1 MGSPVS
7 LHALRG
13 RSPLPP
19 SLPARG
25 RVTIAFMGPQLS
37 APKSFSIR
45 RRIVALALALLLAA
59 AVVLIV
65 FIRDYAERASDR
77 AFDRLLAASALTIAG
92 AVQVEDDTVIVELP
106 FASFGMFSGKDRVFY
121 AVEDPGGRAVT
132 GYDDL
137 SAALPEMASAGP
149 RFADTIYRGELV
161 RVASVGRLTSSGGDA
176 DWVTIHV
183 AETQSEREALAGE
196 ILGNAIVPVVAL
208 TLLAIGLVW
217 FGIGRMFAPLY
228 QLELELRGRAPDDLS
243 PVDVP
248 VPVEVSHLVSGLNAF
263 MARLGSAMERVT
275 GLVAEAAHEVRTP
288 LASLRAQAE
297 VAMDEQDPEAL
308 RRRIGRIHQGAIH
321 ASQLVSQLLMDATI
335 SHRLENQETETTA
348 FGAVVEDVRQRLDP
362 DQAQRLSVDLTE
374 PVAQARI
381 RGDRLALREM
391 VRNVVDNGLVY
402 SSGPVEIGGTLEG
415 GMLTL
420 EVRDRGPG
428 IADAEKP
435 LVLERFKRGS
445 SGTERVGS
453 GLGLSIVKRVAVAH
467 RGTLT
472 LEDREGG
479 GLIVAITLPTVGHNA
494 KAEQMRKALGSLAAA
509 VICLL
514 LVDVRGA
521 QALSTSYPAP
531 DGGSQTVLTIVG
543 VTDTPLFAQF
553 ITGFQALRP
562 DVTVL
567 YEETDSLPL
576 YQRYLAGDM
585 TPRPDLLVSSA
596 SDLQIKLANDG
607 HALAYDSPYLSHLPE
622 WAHWRNEV
630 FGFTFEPAVIIY
642 NPDRIA
648 IDEVPRTHLRLAEL
662 LETQSARFRGAIATY
677 DIALSGVGY
686 LLAAQD
692 QVISSNFWR
701 LAAAFGRVN
710 AQFSGSSPAILNG
723 VADGSLT
730 LGYNVLGSYAF
741 ARKAAGANIEIV
753 VPDDYVLVLTRSMLI
768 PRDAPFPELGKAF
781 IDFALSPEGQ
791 AIGAGQTA
799 LGSVVAGAKGEWTS
813 EGIAALGRGVIQPIP
828 LGPALLVSLD
838 QQRRKRF
845 LDSWGEIVSPKP

>member
-1 MGSPVS
+1 M
-7 LHALRG
+7 A
-13 RSPLPP
+13 
-19 SLPARG
+19 AR
-25 RVTIAFMGPQLS
+25 
-37 APKSFSIR
+37 SFSIR

-59 AVVLIV
+59 AVILIV
-65 FIRDYAERASDR
+65 FIRDYAERAADR

-106 FASFGMFSGKDRVFY
+106 FASFGMFSGRDRVFY
-121 AVEDPGGRAVT
+121 AVEDPSGRAVT
-132 GYDDL
+132 GYEDL
-137 SAALPEMASAGP
+137 SAELPELISAGP
-149 RFADTIYRGELV
+149 VFADTMYRGELV

-183 AETQSEREALAGE
+183 AETQTEREALAGE
-196 ILGNAIVPVVAL
+196 ILSNAIVPVIAL
-208 TLLAIGLVW
+208 TLLAVALVW

-228 QLELELRGRAPDDLS
+228 QLEQELRGRAPDDLS

-297 VAMDEQDPEAL
+297 VAMDEQDPAAL
-308 RRRIGRIHQGAIH
+308 RARVGRIHQGAVQ
-321 ASQLVSQLLMDATI
+321 ASQLVSQLLMEATI
-335 SHRLENQETETTA
+335 SHRLENQESDTTA
-348 FGAVVEDVRQRLDP
+348 FGLVVDEVRQRLDP
-362 DQAQRLSVDLTE
+362 DQAGRLVVNLPE
-374 PVAQARI
+374 AVAEAQV
-381 RGDRLALREM
+381 RGDRVALREM
-391 VRNVVDNGLVY
+391 MRNVVDNALVY
-402 SSGPVEIGGTLEG
+402 SDGPVEIGGSVEG
-415 GMLTL
+415 GMMRLA
-420 EVRDRGPG
+420 VSDRGPG
-428 IADAEKP
+428 ITDSEKP
-435 LVLERFKRGS
+435 LVLERFKRGAA
-445 SGTERVGS
+445 SGSAVGS
-453 GLGLSIVKRVAVAH
+453 GLGLSIVKRVVEAH
-467 RGTLT
+467 RGALR
-472 LEDREGG
+472 LQDRTGG
-479 GLIVAITLPTVGHNA
+479 GLVVEIDLPTVGRNP
-494 KAEQMRKALGSLAAA
+494 KVEQLRKALGSLAAL
-509 VICLL
+509 VVCLL
-514 LVDVRGA
+514 VAGTDDARAV
-521 QALSTSYPAP
+521 STSYPAL
-531 DGGSQTVLTIVG
+531 DGSSNTVLTIVG

-553 ITGFQALRP
+553 IAGFQAIRP
-562 DVTVL
+562 DVTVV

-585 TPRPDLLVSSA
+585 EPKPDLLISSA

-607 HALAYDSPYLSHLPE
+607 YALAYDSPHLGGLPD

-642 NPDRIA
+642 NPDRISA
-648 IDEVPRTHLRLAEL
+648 DEVPRTHLRLAEM
-662 LETQSARFRGAIATY
+662 LETQTERFRGLIATY
-677 DIALSGVGY
+677 DIAVSGVGY

-723 VADGSLT
+723 VADGSLA

-768 PRDAPFPELGKAF
+768 PRDAPYPDLGKAF
-781 IDFALSPEGQ
+781 VDFALSPAGQ
-791 AIGAGQTA
+791 AVAAGQTA
-799 LGSVVAGAKGEWTS
+799 LGSVVTGAEGEWTS
-813 EGIAALGRGVIQPIP
+813 EAIAARGKGVIQPIP

-845 LDSWGEIVSPKP
+845 LDTWGEIVSPKP